1 MPTVVTTTA
10 ASVAYSFFMRC
21 AGPLVLAALPMAC
34 AWAAESGSYP
44 TRAIRMVA
52 PFAPGGA
59 TDFVGR
65 LIAGKLAERLGQQVV
80 VDNRAGASGN
90 IGMEI
95 TVRAVPDGYTLMTVS
110 NSFATNAALNP
121 RLTFDPIKDLR
132 TIALVGVSPLVL
144 VVHPGVKANNIPE
157 LVALAKQRPGQLKFG
172 SSGNGGSPHLAGELF
187 KASAG
192 VDLLHIPYKGSGPAL
207 IDTLSGQ
214 VDMTWISMLVV
225 RSHIQAG
232 RLRLLAVT
240 TPARV
245 KALPDTPAIAETLPG
260 YEATSWYG
268 VMGPAALPQALVSRL
283 NAEVNAIVTSAEIT
297 ERLSSDGVE
306 PRAVTPEA
314 AAKHVATEIARWR
327 AVAQKAG
334 VKLN

>member
-1 MPTVVTTTA
+1 MALGTA
-10 ASVAYSFFMRC
+10 TSMS
-21 AGPLVLAALPMAC
+21 
-34 AWAAESGSYP
+34 AWAAEQGGYP
-44 TRAIRMVA
+44 NRAIRMVA

-90 IGMEI
+90 IGIEI
-95 TVRAVPDGYTLMTVS
+95 TVRAAPDGYTLMTVS

-121 RLTFDPIKDLR
+121 KLTFDPIKDLR
-132 TIALVGVSPLVL
+132 AIALVGVSPLVL
-144 VVHPGVKANNIPE
+144 VVHPSVKANNIPE
-157 LVALAKQRPGQLKFG
+157 LVSLAKSRPGQLKFG
-172 SSGNGGSPHLAGELF
+172 SSGTGASPHLAGELF

-207 IDTLSGQ
+207 IDTLSAQ

-225 RSHIQAG
+225 RSHINAG

-240 TPARV
+240 TLQRV

-268 VMGPAALPQALVSRL
+268 VMGPAGLPQALVTRL
-283 NAEVNAIVTSAEIT
+283 NADVNAIVTSAEIT
-297 ERLSSDGVE
+297 ERLSGDGVE
-306 PRAVTPEA
+306 PRAVTPDV

-327 AVAQKAG
+327 SVAQKAG
-334 VKLN
+334 VKIN

>member
-1 MPTVVTTTA
+1 MSSCQTGAGLRHLPSSAAALLLALGTTT
-10 ASVAYSFFMRC
+10 SMS
-21 AGPLVLAALPMAC
+21 
-34 AWAAESGSYP
+34 AWAAEQGGYP
-44 TRAIRMVA
+44 NRAIRMVA

-90 IGMEI
+90 IGIEI
-95 TVRAVPDGYTLMTVS
+95 TVRAAPDGYTLMTVS

-144 VVHPGVKANNIPE
+144 VVHPSVKANNIPE
-157 LVALAKQRPGQLKFG
+157 LVSLAKSRPGQLKFG
-172 SSGNGGSPHLAGELF
+172 SSGTGASPHLAGELF

-207 IDTLSGQ
+207 IDTLSAQ

-225 RSHIQAG
+225 RSHINAG

-240 TPARV
+240 TPQRV

-268 VMGPAALPQALVSRL
+268 VMGPAGLPQALVTRL
-283 NAEVNAIVTSAEIT
+283 NADVNAIVTSAEIT

-306 PRAVTPEA
+306 PRAVTPEL

-334 VKLN
+334 VKIN

>member
-1 MPTVVTTTA
+1 MGIVAA
-10 ASVAYSFFMRC
+10 ASGAVH
-21 AGPLVLAALPMAC
+21 AADP
-34 AWAAESGSYP
+34 GSYP
-44 TRAIRMVA
+44 NRAIRTVA

-90 IGMEI
+90 IGIEI
-95 TVRAVPDGYTLMTVS
+95 TVRAAPDGYTLMTVS

-121 RLTFDPIKDLR
+121 KLTFDPIKDLR
-132 TIALVGVSPLVL
+132 SIALVGVSPLVL
-144 VVHPGVKANNIPE
+144 VVHPAVKANNIPE
-157 LVALAKQRPGQLKFG
+157 LIALAKARPGQLKFG
-172 SSGNGGSPHLAGELF
+172 SSGTGASPHLAGELF

-192 VDLLHIPYKGSGPAL
+192 VDLLHVPYKGSGPAL

-225 RSHIQAG
+225 RSHIAAG

-240 TPARV
+240 TPQRV
-245 KALPDTPAIAETLPG
+245 KAMADTPAIAETLPG

-268 VMGPAALPQALVSRL
+268 IMGPAALPQPLVTRL
-283 NAEVNAIVTSAEIT
+283 NADINAIVTSAEIT
-297 ERLSSDGVE
+297 ERLSGDGVE

-314 AAKHVATEIARWR
+314 AAKHVATEIARWK

>member
-1 MPTVVTTTA
+1 MSKLCAGASRSWSSLPAATA
-10 ASVAYSFFMRC
+10 LFCLVAIAAYS
-21 AGPLVLAALPMAC
+21 PPAC
-34 AWAAESGSYP
+34 AAEQGGYP
-44 TRAIRMVA
+44 NRAIRMVA

-59 TDFVGR
+59 TDFIGR

-90 IGMEI
+90 IGIEI
-95 TVRAVPDGYTLMTVS
+95 TVRAAPDGYTLMTVS

-132 TIALVGVSPLVL
+132 AISLVGVSPLVL
-144 VVHPGVKANNIPE
+144 VVHPAVKASTIPE
-157 LVALAKQRPGQLKFG
+157 LIALAKSRPGQLKFG
-172 SSGNGGSPHLAGELF
+172 SSGTGGSPHLAGELF
-187 KASAG
+187 KVSAG
-192 VDLLHIPYKGSGPAL
+192 VDLLHVPYKGSGPAL

-225 RSHIQAG
+225 RSHINAG

-240 TPARV
+240 TPQRV

-268 VMGPAALPQALVSRL
+268 VMGPAGLPPALVTRL
-283 NAEVNAIVTSAEIT
+283 NHEINAVVTSAEVS
-297 ERLSSDGVE
+297 ERLSGDGVE
-306 PRAVTPEA
+306 PRAVTPDA
-314 AAKHVATEIARWR
+314 AAKHVATEIARWK

-334 VKLN
+334 VKIN

>member
-1 MPTVVTTTA
+1 MPRIVTA
-10 ASVAYSFFMRC
+10 AAS
-21 AGPLVLAALPMAC
+21 AARILFSMGSAAFALTGLPIA
-34 AWAAESGSYP
+34 AWSAEQAAYP
-44 TRAIRMVA
+44 TRSIRMVA

-65 LIAGKLAERLGQQVV
+65 LIAGKLGERLGQQVV

-95 TVRAVPDGYTLMTVS
+95 TVRAAPDGYTLMTVS

-144 VVHPGVKANNIPE
+144 VVHPGVKAANIPE

-225 RSHIQAG
+225 RAHIQAG

-245 KALPDTPAIAETLPG
+245 KVLPETPAIAETLPG

-268 VMGPAALPQALVSRL
+268 VMGPAGLPQALVLRL
-283 NAEVNAIVTSAEIT
+283 NAEVNAIVTSAEIS

>member
-1 MPTVVTTTA
+1 MSRLSSFAKWSGAVVAAAMPATA
-10 ASVAYSFFMRC
+10 VWSAEQAAY
-21 AGPLVLAALPMAC
+21 PV
-34 AWAAESGSYP
+34 
-44 TRAIRMVA
+44 RAIRMVA

-59 TDFVGR
+59 TDFVAR
-65 LIAGKLAERLGQQVV
+65 LVAGKLAERLGQQVV
-80 VDNRAGASGN
+80 VDNRSGASGN

-95 TVRAVPDGYTLMTVS
+95 TVRAAPDGYTLMTVS

-132 TIALVGVSPLVL
+132 AIALVGVSPLVL
-144 VVHPGVKANNIPE
+144 VVHPGVKANSIPD
-157 LVALAKQRPGQLKFG
+157 LIALAKQRPGQLKFG
-172 SSGNGGSPHLAGELF
+172 SSGTGGSPHLAGELF
-187 KASAG
+187 EASAG
-192 VDLLHIPYKGSGPAL
+192 VDLLHVPYKGSGPAL

-245 KALPDTPAIAETLPG
+245 KALPDTPAIAETLAG
-260 YEATSWYG
+260 YQATSWYG
-268 VMGPAALPQALVSRL
+268 VMGPAALPQPLVSRL
-283 NAEVNAIVTSAEIT
+283 NAEVNAIVTSADVA

-306 PRAVTPEA
+306 PRAVTPDA
-314 AAKHVATEIARWR
+314 AARHVATEIARWR

>member
-1 MPTVVTTTA
+1 MSRIVTTA
-10 ASVAYSFFMRC
+10 AS
-21 AGPLVLAALPMAC
+21 AALSLLSTGSVVIALTAMSATS
-34 AWAAESGSYP
+34 AWSAEQAAYP

-95 TVRAVPDGYTLMTVS
+95 TVRAAPDGYTLMTVS

-268 VMGPAALPQALVSRL
+268 VMGPAALPQALVTRL
-283 NAEVNAIVTSAEIT
+283 NGEVNAIVTSAEIT

-306 PRAVTPEA
+306 PRAVTPEV

>member
-1 MPTVVTTTA
+1 MPKIVTTA
-10 ASVAYSFFMRC
+10 ARVAFSPFLTWSGVFALTALSVSTAWS
-21 AGPLVLAALPMAC
+21 ADQAA
-34 AWAAESGSYP
+34 YP

-95 TVRAVPDGYTLMTVS
+95 TVRAAPDGYTLMTVS

-144 VVHPGVKANNIPE
+144 VVHPSVKANNIPE

-225 RSHIQAG
+225 RAHIQAG

-268 VMGPAALPQALVSRL
+268 VMGPAALPQPLVSRL
-283 NAEVNAIVTSAEIT
+283 NSEVNAIVTSAEISD
-297 ERLSSDGVE
+297 RLSSDGVE

-327 AVAQKAG
+327 AVARKAG